1 MLAACFTPDLVV
13 EITDQPVRRH
23 GVDAAI
29 FFSDIVVPL
38 RALGVDLDIVPGVGP
53 VVAEP
58 IRDASGL
65 AQLRDLT
72 EADVAPVLEAVR
84 ILTGPTGPLG
94 GTPLIGFAGAPFTL
108 ASYLI
113 EGGPSRDHARTKAL
127 MYSEPAV
134 WNDLA
139 DRLARI
145 AGHFLRM
152 QVLAGASAVQLFD
165 SWAGALPAADYEAL
179 VLPHVRT
186 ALSAIDDLSEAHGV
200 PRTLFGVGTG
210 ELLQTMS
217 RAGSEVMGV
226 DFRVP
231 LDVAATRV
239 RPGAALQGNLD
250 PAVVRADP
258 AAVRAR
264 VDARARRRRSKRAR
278 AHLQPRARRAARHGS
293 RCADPDRGT
302 GAHPWS
308 GAGGHHESA
317 GPAHPLRAGMAQWSC
332 DREENLPADG
342 SQQRA
347 SRHPRNRHR
356 VDTSSSSAAAS
367 PDWPRRGTSFDPTP
381 RSRSLCSRPRRT
393 WAASSRSAMS
403 RGSPSTRGLSHS
415 SPAAR
420 RPSGSP
426 ARWGWRPTWSPLCS
440 SRPRCSAGAGS
451 GPCPAA
457 SSWASPRTSGRWRP
471 VTCSRWAASCG
482 CPWIVS
488 SRPRPWVRTCP
499 SASSSRLAS
508 VARWSIAWW
517 NRSSVVST
525 PDVPT
530 RCRCR
535 PPCPP
540 SSGSCTTT
548 ARCSAAPAASPAAAW
563 RQPEPARAC
572 PSAAWSAAWAGC
584 RARWPP
590 PWSAAAC
597 RSAPGR
603 RSADLLPSRTAG

>member
-1 MLAACFTPDLVV
+1 MAGRTSDSVLLRAAHGLPVARTPVWFMRQAGRSLPEYRALRAGTTMLAACFTPDLVV

-53 VVAEP
+53 VVGEP
-58 IRDASGL
+58 IRDSSGL

-72 EADVAPVLEAVR
+72 DADVAPVLEAVR
-84 ILTGPTGPLG
+84 VLTGPTGPLG

-145 AGHFLRM
+145 AGAFLRM

-210 ELLQTMS
+210 ELLKTMS
-217 RAGSEVMGV
+217 GAASEVMGV

-264 VDARARRRRSKRAR
+264 VDDVLTAADRSGRG
-278 AHLQPRARRAARHGS
+278 HIFNLGHGVLPDT
-293 RCADPDRGT
+293 DPDVLTRIVEQVH
-302 GAHPWS
+302 AH
-308 GAGGHHESA
+308 
-317 GPAHPLRAGMAQWSC
+317 GP
-332 DREENLPADG
+332 
-342 SQQRA
+342 
-347 SRHPRNRHR
+347 
-356 VDTSSSSAAAS
+356 V
-367 PDWPRRGTSFDPTP
+367 
-381 RSRSLCSRPRRT
+381 
-393 WAASSRSAMS
+393 
-403 RGSPSTRGLSHS
+403 
-415 SPAAR
+415 PAAN
-420 RPSGSP
+420 
-426 ARWGWRPTWSPLCS
+426 AN
-440 SRPRCSAGAGS
+440 PRV
-451 GPCPAA
+451 P
-457 SSWASPRTSGRWRP
+457 
-471 VTCSRWAASCG
+471 
-482 CPWIVS
+482 
-488 SRPRPWVRTCP
+488 
-499 SASSSRLAS
+499 
-508 VARWSIAWW
+508 
-517 NRSSVVST
+517 
-525 PDVPT
+525 PT
-530 RCRCR
+530 R
-535 PPCPP
+535 
-540 SSGSCTTT
+540 
-548 ARCSAAPAASPAAAW
+548 
-563 RQPEPARAC
+563 
-572 PSAAWSAAWAGC
+572 
-584 RARWPP
+584 
-590 PWSAAAC
+590 
-597 RSAPGR
+597 
-603 RSADLLPSRTAG
+603 